1 MAAVPKRE
9 ESKRREPPLGNG
21 GSQHIGS
28 DFCGLQAACKP
39 PTTPLGA
46 MRSINDAGTV

>member
-21 GSQHIGS
+21 GSQHIGL
-28 DFCGLQAACKP
+28 DFCGLQAACK
-39 PTTPLGA
+39 A
-46 MRSINDAGTV
+46 AYDAPRGNEEHQ